1 MPALGFVENA
11 GGLLGSPFTEG
22 GFDAGDLRTARRMMP
37 FQNAYYA
44 AWLFDEAEKAI
55 AEGANLKRVAERE
68 RRFRKR
74 HDKF

>member
-1 MPALGFVENA
+1 
-11 GGLLGSPFTEG
+11 
-22 GFDAGDLRTARRMMP
+22 MP

-55 AEGANLKRVAERE
+55 AESANLKRVGERE

-74 HDKF
+74 QDKF